1 MKVDAPTPRRR
12 VHRLSREKRMADIM
26 ETAREVFCAKGY
38 NEAVIS
44 EIAEK
49 VGIVEGTIYRYFPT
63 KRDLLIEVMEDWYEE
78 MLADYDQQLKG
89 IAGTRN
95 RLRFMIWRHL
105 TVMHEEPV
113 LCRLMMGE
121 VRAGA
126 DYRRTAVY
134 DLNRRY
140 TQRTIAI
147 IKEAVASG
155 EFRADV
161 PVTIVRDMIYGG
173 IEHHCWAY
181 LRGEGDF
188 SPDRAADDILAI
200 IFRGLAADEPRD
212 TATQI
217 SRLEAVVGRLESAT
231 KPKPHSRKGGR

>member
-1 MKVDAPTPRRR
+1 MKVDPHIRRSR
-12 VHRLSREKRMADIM
+12 SARLSREQRIADLMRI
-26 ETAREVFCAKGY
+26 ARGVFRARGFDDG
-38 NEAVIS
+38 VIA
-44 EIAEK
+44 EIAASAG
-49 VGIVEGTIYRYFPT
+49 VVEGTIYRYFPT

-78 MLADYDQQLKG
+78 MLADYDQHLKG

-121 VRAGA
+121 VRADA

-147 IKEAVASG
+147 IKEGIASG

-188 SPDRAADDILAI
+188 SPERAADEIVAI
-200 IFRGLAADEPRD
+200 VYRGLAADSAASTD
-212 TATQI
+212 LQLA
-217 SRLEAVVGRLESAT
+217 RLEAVAARLETAS
-231 KPKPHSRKGGR
+231 SRKGKA

>member
-1 MKVDAPTPRRR
+1 MR
-12 VHRLSREKRMADIM
+12 I
-26 ETAREVFCAKGY
+26 ARDVFRARGFDDG
-38 NEAVIS
+38 VIG
-44 EIAEK
+44 EIADK
-49 VGIVEGTIYRYFPT
+49 AGVVEGTIYRYFPT

-78 MLADYDQQLKG
+78 MLADYDQHLKG

-105 TVMHEEPV
+105 TVMHEEPM

-147 IKEAVASG
+147 IKEAVGTG
-155 EFRADV
+155 EFSGDV

-188 SPDRAADDILAI
+188 SPERAADEIVAI
-200 IFRGLAADEPRD
+200 VYRGLAADQSRNPE
-212 TATQI
+212 TLA
-217 SRLEAVVGRLESAT
+217 RLEAVAARLEDAARKS
-231 KPKPHSRKGGR
+231 KPISRKGKP